1 MSEILR
7 NERHTL
13 YYQPLSQSRVFG
25 ALFRQM
31 GRVDRR
37 WSDQGSTMAWCIL
50 GAAVLMLSL
59 GVDGEGGGA
68 GGGEGGGAGGGSYVA
83 AVYEHHL
90 IGKPQ
95 PKVPLSRQE
104 ALEHMNKNLDVYE
117 EQAAAA
123 AKQGRV
129 DRWWYDLG
137 SAMAQYIL
145 RAASVLLLSL
155 GVDWAGGGAGG
166 GSYVAAVYEH
176 NITWNPQPKV
186 PLSRQEAL
194 EHMNKNLDL
203 YEQQAAAAAK
213 QGAHIIVFPEDGIH
227 GFTFT
232 RESIAGYLETVP
244 DPKAVSWN
252 PCSDPTRFPN
262 TEVQHRLSCMA
273 KSNSLYLVAN
283 MAGRED
289 CDAQTPPCPPD
300 GRYQFNTNVVFSAN
314 GTLVA
319 RYRKRNLY
327 IESEFEF
334 DTPADPQLITFDTP
348 FAGRFGLF
356 ICFDI
361 LFYNPAMELVEKL
374 GVRQLVFSTAWVNTL
389 PLMDAVQ
396 FHRSF
401 SYATNTTL
409 LSANL
414 RIDGMNTT
422 GSGIYSPWGFQ
433 YYHAQEGEPKAGR
446 LLVQKLPVL
455 DSLRPDLRP
464 HSLPLPPPISGDQE
478 PPCYQQVD
486 GECQRT
492 VPEGRSHPE
501 DPAAPSSP
509 FKADMI
515 GDNYTMVLVEGAE
528 GNLSVCDNAL
538 CCHLQFRRRTAP
550 QELYALAA
558 FDGLHKNRMY
568 LQVCALIRCSG
579 LTPQTCGKAIDHA
592 DTLLD
597 FQLMGNFSTRHVFP
611 SVLGSH
617 MYLDRIDHS
626 GWGGRGFYMS
636 CHELVRG
643 LVTAALCGRAYDR
656 DHTLTSP

>member
-31 GRVDRR
+31 GRVDRC
-37 WSDQGSTMAWCIL
+37 WSDLGSTMAWCIL

-59 GVDGEGGGA
+59 GVDGA

-83 AVYEHHL
+83 AVYEHHV
-90 IGKPQ
+90 IRNPQ
-95 PKVPLSRQE
+95 PKVSLSRQE

-123 AKQGRV
+123 AKQG
-129 DRWWYDLG
+129 
-137 SAMAQYIL
+137 
-145 RAASVLLLSL
+145 
-155 GVDWAGGGAGG
+155 
-166 GSYVAAVYEH
+166 
-176 NITWNPQPKV
+176 
-186 PLSRQEAL
+186 
-194 EHMNKNLDL
+194 
-203 YEQQAAAAAK
+203 
-213 QGAHIIVFPEDGIH
+213 AHIIVFPEDGIH
-227 GFTFT
+227 GFNFS

-244 DPKAVSWN
+244 DPTAVSWN
-252 PCSDPTRFPN
+252 PCSDPTPFPTLRYCEGG
-262 TEVQHRLSCMA
+262 TEVLHRLSCLA
-273 KSNSLYLVAN
+273 KNNSLYLVAN
-283 MAGRED
+283 MPGRED

-300 GRYQFNTNVVFSAN
+300 GRYQFNTDVVFSAN

-327 IESEFEF
+327 FEFEF

-356 ICFDI
+356 TCFDI

-374 GVRQLVFSTAWVNTL
+374 GVRQLVYPTAWINTL
-389 PLMDAVQ
+389 PLMDSVQ

-414 RIDGMNTT
+414 RVGGVRMT
-422 GSGIYSPWGFQ
+422 GSGIYSPREAL
-433 YYHAQEGEPKAGR
+433 YHHARAGEPEAGR
-446 LLVQKLPVL
+446 LLVKTLPVL
-455 DSLRPDLRP
+455 ESHSP
-464 HSLPLPPPISGDQE
+464 SLPSPISGDQE
-478 PPCYQQVD
+478 PPCYQQGD

-492 VPEGRSHPE
+492 VPEGRSRPE
-501 DPAAPSSP
+501 KPAAPSSP
-509 FKADMI
+509 FKADMMS
-515 GDNYTMVLVEGAE
+515 DNFTMVLVEGAE

-558 FDGLHKNRMY
+558 FDGLHVNRTY
-568 LQVCALIRCSG
+568 YVQVCALIRCSG
-579 LTPQTCGKAIDHA
+579 LTPQTCGAEIDHA

-597 FQLMGNFSTRHVFP
+597 FRLMGNFSTPHVFP

-617 MYLDRIDHS
+617 MQLDRIDHS
-626 GWGGRGFYMS
+626 GWEGRGFYMTR
-636 CHELVRG
+636 HGMERG
-643 LVTAALCGRAYDR
+643 LVTAALCSRAYDR
-656 DHTLTSP
+656 DHTHTTVGGSDINV

>member
-117 EQAAAA
+117 E
-123 AKQGRV
+123 
-129 DRWWYDLG
+129 
-137 SAMAQYIL
+137 
-145 RAASVLLLSL
+145 
-155 GVDWAGGGAGG
+155 
-166 GSYVAAVYEH
+166 
-176 NITWNPQPKV
+176 
-186 PLSRQEAL
+186 
-194 EHMNKNLDL
+194 
-203 YEQQAAAAAK
+203 QAAAAAK